1 MKMSWL
7 LGSEW
12 NKVRCPGV
20 FKEIVKWLKVV
31 CGLEICV
38 CVHLTKE
45 NKFLPQKNGCHLNAL
60 GKHKHD
66 LLPSCWLF
74 WLNGRW
80 YRSTKPKP
88 KAKQVVEYSEI
99 SKETSELMEGGRSD
113 NSIHSTE
120 RKQREKKQ
128 LSCQNFRLVY
138 RFSKHICRLVYRAGN
153 ICNHF
158 FTRDFL
164 QVKITQNTKTQNK
177 QVSYERKYLIR
188 ER

>member
-7 LGSEW
+7 LRSEW
-12 NKVRCPGV
+12 NKVRRPGV
-20 FKEIVKWLKVV
+20 FKKMVKWLKVV

-38 CVHLTKE
+38 CVPLTKG
-45 NKFLPQKNGCHLNAL
+45 NKFLPHTNGCHLPWENISMIFYPVVDCFGWTA
-60 GKHKHD
+60 GGTGVQNQNQKQNRWWSTARSARR
-66 LLPSCWLF
+66 PQNWWREAGQTILF
-74 WLNGRW
+74 ILKREN
-80 YRSTKPKP
+80 
-88 KAKQVVEYSEI
+88 E
-99 SKETSELMEGGRSD
+99 
-113 NSIHSTE
+113 
-120 RKQREKKQ
+120 EKKT
-128 LSCQNFRLVY
+128 CQNFRLVY
-138 RFSKHICRLVYRAGN
+138 IFSKHIFRLVYRAGN